1 MIWSGE
7 WLQRVR
13 ARAFPGRPAR
23 RTCPICN
30 WSGRQFAPGGASNK
44 RRFDSRCPRCGS
56 VERQRLAYMVATR
69 CRTLDYSRVLHVA
82 PERELSKWLRSMSQQ
97 YLSIDLYSRAMAR
110 MDITALD
117 LDDNSQTLVWV
128 SHVLEHVADDRKA
141 IAEIHRVLA
150 PRGVAFIQVPIWR
163 IETFE
168 DFTVS
173 TPEERLSKFFHL
185 THVRLYGLDITDRFE
200 AAGFSSEIY
209 RAQDFGP
216 EPLLQYGLSFAS
228 TNEVF
233 VFQK

>member
-1 MIWSGE
+1 MTD
-7 WLQRVR
+7 QR
-13 ARAFPGRPAR
+13 ARSHSAHQWRARPV
-23 RTCPICN
+23 TEE
-30 WSGRQFAPGGASNK
+30 SS
-44 RRFDSRCPRCGS
+44 
-56 VERQRLAYMVATR
+56 
-69 CRTLDYSRVLHVA
+69 
-82 PERELSKWLRSMSQQ
+82 
-97 YLSIDLYSRAMAR
+97 SIDSMRY
-110 MDITALD
+110 DALD
-117 LDDNSQTLVWV
+117 RGWAARASSNDLVGRMAATGPC
-128 SHVLEHVADDRKA
+128 E
-141 IAEIHRVLA
+141 RVLA
-150 PRGVAFIQVPIWR
+150 PRGVAFIQVPIRR

-173 TPEERLSKFFHL
+173 TPEERLSKFFHP